1 MRSGRDAWKL
11 SRKMSFNQDNRED
24 NREETQGGGGAVKKI
39 SHAKTQRRKG
49 AKEDLWH
56 PKAFFLAHLRL
67 CVREPPSG
75 S

>member
-49 AKEDLWH
+49 RPLASEGVFLG
-56 PKAFFLAHLRL
+56 AFASLRE
-67 CVREPPSG
+67 RAT
-75 S
+75 